1 MKTHN
6 LMWEDKSTHMADRAE
21 RQREKAKEQGTRERE
36 RQRKSVHERATA
48 NLTFINRHDRQHR
61 DMTGIQI
68 NMKTRLTSQR
78 DTNN

>member
-6 LMWEDKSTHMADRAE
+6 FMWDDKSTHMADRAE

-36 RQRKSVHERATA
+36 RQRVHERAKA

-61 DMTGIQI
+61 DMTGRQI
-68 NMKTRLTSQR
+68 YMKTRLTSQR
-78 DTNN
+78 DTNY